1 MELKPLN
8 NPHLPKSI
16 QNRVSSR
23 FPSICFSY
31 QSSLFQEDFSILWP
45 FRPIFGSYFLYFYQ
59 VFSFFCKFGALLRLY
74 AVARSRWYWS
84 FFSSPMN
91 LVLVYPINT
100 LIKAKGSSTIA
111 LTQEKR
117 WLCLRCFTLK
127 LDCPLT
133 LLSIIPLKTPFFLSF
148 RFFSLDI

>member
-1 MELKPLN
+1 VSPITLSTDIEPFGQLLCRGTPPFQKNSTSFSSLSCEPDLELKPLN

-16 QNRVSSR
+16 QNRVSSG

-74 AVARSRWYWS
+74 AVARSRWY
-84 FFSSPMN
+84 
-91 LVLVYPINT
+91 
-100 LIKAKGSSTIA
+100 
-111 LTQEKR
+111 
-117 WLCLRCFTLK
+117 
-127 LDCPLT
+127 
-133 LLSIIPLKTPFFLSF
+133 
-148 RFFSLDI
+148 